1 MMFDDLKTTREQLIT
16 QVRAV
21 CKALKYIRSV
31 TALDTLPH
39 YPDGSE
45 NPKYTEWCRQM
56 GIAGRAR
63 VDVEMAGEYIRDELS
78 YESRDKKGVEWEP
91 FDDDLE
97 SETIEHAR
105 LHDDLKT
112 VQQNLI
118 GEIKAVCKALKYIRE
133 AQSSDI
139 RSRDGF
145 SSRNTRYIKWFEH
158 MTIASDAQVEIET
171 AGKCIRAEVSDEQFQ
186 KCIEWNQLEK
196 ELERKRKQYTRK
208 RHPSQS
214 AIGVRKES
222 TGRPS

>member
-1 MMFDDLKTTREQLIT
+1 MMFDDLEATRDQLID
-16 QVRAV
+16 QIRAV

-39 YPDGSE
+39 FPDGSE
-45 NPKYTEWCRQM
+45 NPKYTQWCRQM

-63 VDVEMAGEYIRDELS
+63 VDLEMAGEYIRDELS
-78 YESRDKKGVEWEP
+78 YESRDKQGEEWKP
-91 FDDDLE
+91 FDDELA

-118 GEIKAVCKALKYIRE
+118 GEIRAVCKALKHIRE

-145 SSRNTRYIKWFEH
+145 SSPHGRYIKWFQQ
-158 MTIASDAQVEIET
+158 MTIASDAQAEIES
-171 AGKCIRAEVSDEQFQ
+171 AGQCIRTEVADG
-186 KCIEWNQLEK
+186 
-196 ELERKRKQYTRK
+196 TRSGNGN
-208 RHPSQS
+208 RNH
-214 AIGVRKES
+214 AAACAF
-222 TGRPS
+222 

>member
-1 MMFDDLKTTREQLIT
+1 MMFDDLDETQERLIN
-16 QVRAV
+16 QIKAV

-39 YPDGSE
+39 FPDGSE

-63 VDVEMAGEYIRDELS
+63 VDVEMAAEYIRDELS
-78 YESRDKKGVEWEP
+78 YESRDKQGEEWKP
-91 FDDDLE
+91 FDDELE

-118 GEIKAVCKALKYIRE
+118 GEIKVVCKALKYIRE
-133 AQSSDI
+133 AQSSAI
-139 RSRDGF
+139 RPRDGF
-145 SSRNTRYIKWFEH
+145 SSRNASYIKWFEH
-158 MTIASDAQVEIET
+158 MSIASDAQAEIET
-171 AGKCIRAEVSDEQFQ
+171 AGQCIRAEVSDEQYQ

-196 ELERKRKQYTRK
+196 ELKHKRRQYTRK
-208 RHPSQS
+208 HRQQ
-214 AIGVRKES
+214 
-222 TGRPS
+222 